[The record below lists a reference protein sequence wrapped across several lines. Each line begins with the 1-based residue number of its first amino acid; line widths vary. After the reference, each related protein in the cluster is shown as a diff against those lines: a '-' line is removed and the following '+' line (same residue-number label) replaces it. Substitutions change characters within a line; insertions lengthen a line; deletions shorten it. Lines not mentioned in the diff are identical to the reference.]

1 MNRWFTHR
9 PLIALIAGIIL
20 LSAGGAG
27 FYMVREV
34 TSRMATLESQVALLA
49 AALEESGD
57 ISANDVRALRELTN
71 QGSVSTAS
79 QDELLTGAVERAA
92 PAVVSIVVSKDMP
105 LLEVAYVNPFG
116 DDPYFRNVPYRVPV
130 WKQVGTK
137 PKHIGAGTGFV
148 VREDGYIVTNQHVV
162 DDPEAEYLVLLST
175 GEKKAARVAYRD
187 QSLDIALLKIDGRGY
202 DVLPFGD
209 SDSLKLG
216 QTVAAIGNAL
226 GEYNNT
232 VSVGIISGLNRT
244 VEAADTRGYIE
255 ELKDVI
261 QTDASI
267 NRGNSGGPLV
277 DLNGAVMG
285 INVAVDQQG
294 NNIAFAIPSNDVKR
308 IIERVLP

>member
-1 MNRWFTHR
+1 MKRWIAYR
-9 PLIALIAGIIL
+9 PLIALIAGVL
-20 LSAGGAG
+20 LLGAGGAG

-34 TSRMATLESQVALLA
+34 AARIATLESQVALLA
-49 AALEESGD
+49 AALQNSGG
-57 ISANDVRALRELTN
+57 ISADDARALREFTKH
-71 QGSVSTAS
+71 STVVPAS
-79 QDELLTGAVERAA
+79 QDDLLTSAVERAA

-105 LLEVAYVNPFG
+105 QLEIAYVNPFG
-116 DDPYFRNVPYRVPV
+116 DDPYFRDVPYRVPV
-130 WKQVGTK
+130 WKQTGTK
-137 PKHIGAGTGFV
+137 PRNIGAGTGFI

-162 DDPEAEYLVLLST
+162 DERDAEYLVLLSA
-175 GEKKAARVAYRD
+175 GEKRNARVVYRD

-202 DVLPFGD
+202 DVLPLGD
-209 SDSLKLG
+209 SDNLKLG

-226 GEYNNT
+226 GEYSNT

-244 VEAADTRGYIE
+244 VAAMDTRGYVE
-255 ELKDVI
+255 ELEDVI

-277 DLNGAVMG
+277 DLNGTVMG

-308 IIERVLP
+308 IIDRVLP